1 MADKIRGITIELS
14 GDTSKL
20 VKSLDGVNKEINSN
34 KRSLRDLEK
43 ALKLDPKNTELLEQ
57 KQALL
62 NDTIGKTQSKLKG
75 LKEAQEQAKKE
86 MEGGSEEGKKAYDL
100 LTRDIAT
107 CENELKKLG
116 EQSKKTN
123 EELKRPNTEGLEKF
137 GKKAEEVGNK
147 VSSIGKGLS
156 VVSAGVVALGTASV
170 QAFNEVDEGADS
182 IIKITGAVGEQGEA
196 LQKSY
201 EKVATSVVG
210 SFEDIGKA
218 IGTTSVRFGVQGEE
232 LESLTTEFIKFA
244 SITGQDS
251 TTAIEGIS
259 RAMRMFGVDSSQA
272 QNVMGMLV
280 KTAQNTG
287 ISVST
292 LYSNLRTSGVALQE
306 MGLGLTES
314 INLMASFESAGI
326 DSSNMLTKMTKAA
339 TYFSKNGK
347 DMNEG
352 LSDLIT
358 RLQDSSTQAKATE
371 EAYSIFG
378 TKAGLQFV
386 TFAKQG
392 KISLN
397 NLDADMEQFKSV
409 VSDTYE
415 ATLDGSDEVQLS
427 WQKAKLSASKLGEVL
442 DSKLGKI
449 AEKVGKKI
457 EELSEWFE
465 GLNEEQVETI
475 IKVGAIVA
483 SIGPLLII
491 TGKLITSIKA
501 ISTALT
507 FLSAHPMVAMV
518 GALAGLI
525 TTGVIYTKIQSEQ
538 IRNTD
543 YLTEAQRK
551 NVDAMKESIDSW
563 DALVEASEEANT
575 QTLTERDNL
584 IALWEQLKNITDENG
599 KVKEGCEERAK
610 VISEQL
616 NEALHTN
623 LEYQDGIVKGMK
635 EEASAIDTLIQ
646 RKTVEALLEQN
657 KAKYL
662 QALADER
669 ELQDNLVKTYNE
681 YMAVQEKLAVITPTY
696 LAQKKELDDQF
707 ARGEIGIGE
716 YTNRLKEIGEEYNTL
731 TGRSSQLSSEL
742 EKGASTYG
750 EAEKTIEGYNKLLGL
765 SADSTADDVQGAINQ
780 FLDDTSKAKNDFQQI
795 GTDIIADASKSGEG
809 VSTAFASAMSSGP
822 AWVKLSKAITDVK
835 NKTAE
840 IDQSDK
846 SGTWGDDLSD
856 NYSTSLWKSAN
867 KEGGLFSVV
876 NRVAQ
881 KIKDVLG
888 FSEPKE
894 GPLSNFHTYAPDM
907 MKLYAKGIQDEKW
920 RVLQEAQG
928 LAGELQYTFG
938 NFERTANITNN
949 NNIILDGEPI
959 ANAVNRQLGLK
970 I

>member
-123 EELKRPNTEGLEKF
+123 EELKKPNTEGLEKF

-156 VVSAGVVALGTASV
+156 VVSAGVVALGTASI

-232 LESLTTEFIKFA
+232 LEALTTEFIKFA

-259 RAMRMFGVDSSQA
+259 KAMRMFGVDSSQV

-287 ISVST
+287 IRVST
-292 LYSNLRTSGVALQE
+292 LYSNLQTSGASLQE
-306 MGLGLTES
+306 MGLGLSES

-475 IKVGAIVA
+475 IKVGAIVVA
-483 SIGPLLII
+483 IGPVITII
-491 TGKLITSIKA
+491 GKLITAIKG
-501 ISTALT
+501 ISTALSV
-507 FLSAHPMVAMV
+507 LMAHPMILAIAGITAGIVGLTMV
-518 GALAGLI
+518 MEDLLEGTGTYTIEQQKFIDETNKGREALDELNRKRTEEIEAI
-525 TTGVIYTKIQSEQ
+525 ESE
-538 IRNTD
+538 IG
-543 YLTEAQRK
+543 E
-551 NVDAMKESIDSW
+551 
-563 DALVEASEEANT
+563 T
-575 QTLTERDNL
+575 Q
-584 IALWEQLKNITDENG
+584 ALWNELKNITDENG
-599 KVKEGCEERAK
+599 KVKEGYEARAS
-610 VISEQL
+610 VITGLLSDALGTEITMTDGVIDKYSELSKSVDNLIQKKRL
-616 NEALHTN
+616 EAFIDAGKDDYAEN
-623 LEYQDGIVKGMK
+623 LKAR
-635 EEASAIDTLIQ
+635 EEAMKRVETGAEELKKAQDELTKAEAEFQAI
-646 RKTVEALLEQN
+646 QN
-657 KAKYL
+657 S
-662 QALADER
+662 DS
-669 ELQDNLVKTYNE
+669 E
-681 YMAVQEKLAVITPTY
+681 YFGYWDDYEDAQEKLLDAQENVRGLTKTQQENARQVGKLTNDINEYDALVSASISNDTEKVDEALKNWVTDGDKSTQDLIALGKKAV
-696 LAQKKELDDQF
+696 KESGK
-707 ARGEIGIGE
+707 AG
-716 YTNRLKEIGEEYNTL
+716 
-731 TGRSSQLSSEL
+731 
-742 EKGASTYG
+742 
-750 EAEKTIEGYNKLLGL
+750 
-765 SADSTADDVQGAINQ
+765 ADSIHAM
-780 FLDDTSKAKNDFQQI
+780 
-795 GTDIIADASKSGEG
+795 GEG
-809 VSTAFASAMSSGP
+809 MDSGP
-822 AWVKLSKAITDVK
+822 AWVRLSDAIDGVK

-840 IDQSDK
+840 IDQSGK
-846 SGTWGDDLSD
+846 SRKWGTDLSD
-856 NYSTSLWKSAN
+856 NFSGGIWASAN
-867 KEGGLFSVV
+867 KGGGLFSVV
-876 NRVAQ
+876 GRVAQ
-881 KIKDVLG
+881 KIQDILG
-888 FSEPKE
+888 FSEPKI

-907 MKLYAKGIQDEKW
+907 MKLYAKGIADEKW

-938 NFERTANITNN
+938 NIERTANITNN
-949 NNIILDGEPI
+949 NSIIIDGEPI
-959 ANAVNRQLGLK
+959 ANVVNKQLGVK